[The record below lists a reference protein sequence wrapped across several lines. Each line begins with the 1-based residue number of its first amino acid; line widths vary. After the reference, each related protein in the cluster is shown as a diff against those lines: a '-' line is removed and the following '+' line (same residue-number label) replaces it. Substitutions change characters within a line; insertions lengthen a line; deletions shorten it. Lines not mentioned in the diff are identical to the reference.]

1 MGSAMSAGRMNRRLR
16 FEQREIRDDLMG
28 NRQADFVERFCR
40 WAEVRPS
47 LGIETVNAARLAGE
61 QPVDIT
67 VYRDCETLTIA
78 VDWRA
83 VDIHEGTIYALAS
96 PSVDLDQKRASLT
109 FKAVSGIAA

>member
-1 MGSAMSAGRMNRRLR
+1 MKHRLR
-16 FEQREIRDDLMG
+16 FEAREIRDDLMG

-40 WAEVRPS
+40 WAEIRPS

-67 VYRDCETLTIA
+67 VYRDSETKTIS

-83 VDIHEGTIYALAS
+83 VDVNEGTIYALAS
-96 PSVDLDQKRASLT
+96 PPVDLDQKNARLT
-109 FKAVSGIAA
+109 IKAVSGIAA

>member
-1 MGSAMSAGRMNRRLR
+1 MAAGRMNRWLR
-16 FEQREIRDDLMG
+16 FEAREVRDDLMG

-40 WAEVRPS
+40 WAEIRPS

-67 VYRDCETLTIA
+67 VYRDCETRTIA

-83 VDIHEGTIYALAS
+83 VDVHDGTIYAMSS
-96 PSVDLDQKRASLT
+96 PAIDLDQKNALLT
-109 FKAVSGIAA
+109 IKAVSGIAA